1 VWTSQ
6 TLAGLPGLS
15 GVWVAPGGEATA
27 VGVRGAAIRV
37 APGGFVVTRQR
48 TGEALVLHAVWGEGA
63 RRWAVGG
70 SLDSAPP
77 WEGLI
82 LGWR

>member
-1 VWTSQ
+1 
-6 TLAGLPGLS
+6 
-15 GVWVAPGGEATA
+15 
-27 VGVRGAAIRV
+27 
-37 APGGFVVTRQR
+37 VTRQR